1 MTIQNVHDLKRVG
14 PAVIRFVNRY
24 GGKIAVLPYAVTEG
38 CAGSA
43 SFHLICAQRQQMLR
57 NLFRWMA
64 PEVMQLDL
72 DIIAEC
78 AVQLWQ
84 ESERM
89 ILALT
94 NFSCDERAAYKV
106 KTSLPLEKAQC
117 LSDSG
122 KLRPLRFR
130 NGVLH
135 ERLKPFRPL
144 TIFLDHH

>member
-1 MTIQNVHDLKRVG
+1 
-14 PAVIRFVNRY
+14 
-24 GGKIAVLPYAVTEG
+24 
-38 CAGSA
+38 
-43 SFHLICAQRQQMLR
+43 MLR

-64 PEVMQLDL
+64 PEVMPFELG
-72 DIIAEC
+72 IIAEC

-84 ESERM
+84 EPERTV
-89 ILALT
+89 LALT

-106 KTSLPLEKAQC
+106 KTSLPLGKAQC

-130 NGVLH
+130 DGVLH

-144 TIFLDHH
+144 IIFLDRN